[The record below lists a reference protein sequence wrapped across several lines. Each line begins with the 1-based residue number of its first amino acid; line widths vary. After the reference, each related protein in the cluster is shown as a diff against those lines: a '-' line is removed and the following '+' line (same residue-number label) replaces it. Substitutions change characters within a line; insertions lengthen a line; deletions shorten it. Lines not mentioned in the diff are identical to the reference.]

1 MRIKNT
7 LEIENLWVSANL
19 LDELRAKPN
28 LSIASD
34 AHELKFIDGQLF

>member
-19 LDELRAKPN
+19 LDELRVKPN
-28 LSIASD
+28 ITIANE
-34 AHELKFIDGQLF
+34 AHELKFTEGQLF